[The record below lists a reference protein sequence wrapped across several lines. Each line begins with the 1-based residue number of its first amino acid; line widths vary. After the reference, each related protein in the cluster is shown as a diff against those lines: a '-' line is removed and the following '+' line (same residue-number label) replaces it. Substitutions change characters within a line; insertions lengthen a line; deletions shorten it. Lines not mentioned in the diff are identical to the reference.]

1 MSVIARGQITLVDLN
16 DIITQPTPP
25 DKPKENMLWMNTG
38 VNPPVLM
45 VYKGGQWIKQ
55 DDFTETEEY
64 KTITTTLK
72 KTTSEIQTLKEEI
85 DLKVSQTDVT
95 NIVNTAIDESET
107 KINETISGINISLN
121 GITNTV
127 SRVESNVSAIDGK
140 VSSLN
145 TKMSEVEQKVTS
157 DAIVN
162 TVKKSQTNGKNT
174 FVQTSTWEQKNNE
187 IITSFKSS
195 GGYNHIYNRKNAGD
209 TDERY

>member
-72 KTTSEIQTLKEEI
+72 KNTSDIQILKNEI

-95 NIVNTAIDESET
+95 NTVNTAIGASET
-107 KINETISGINISLN
+107 KINETISEINLSLG

-145 TKMSEVEQKVTS
+145 TKMSEVEQKVTP

-162 TVKKSQTNGKNT
+162 EVKKSQTNGKNT
-174 FVQTSTWEQKNNE
+174 FVQSTLYFYLLFN
-187 IITSFKSS
+187 IIFFNSS
-195 GGYNHIYNRKNAGD
+195 KW
-209 TDERY
+209 